1 MSRDSSGVS
10 DLSRKVGC
18 AWTRS
23 LVEQNEIV
31 AVDLVGLPA

>member
-1 MSRDSSGVS
+1 MSSDSSGVS

-23 LVEQNEIV
+23 LIEQNEIV
-31 AVDLVGLPA
+31 AIE